1 MTKHEDKGG
10 VPMRRIFAA
19 SLGAVLM
26 VAAYA
31 PGAAAEEVCN
41 YGRMASNAATSSGS
55 FMRDFTQSSGPLTIT
70 TGAGA
75 SSEVNVPRGQEMPLG
90 CSTE

>member
-1 MTKHEDKGG
+1 MTKHEARAG

-19 SLGAVLM
+19 SLGAAFM

-55 FMRDFTQSSGPLTIT
+55 FMRDFTESSGPLTIT

-75 SSEVNVPRGQEMPLG
+75 SSQVNVPPGQEMPVG